1 MPVLQLLVGKVTDKV
16 ATHESEEP
24 CFVLRHRA
32 AKKNIGLTFVAAGL
46 PSLDHQHE
54 WKNEPIGLPGPGVG
68 PQPVYGLRDVIEKSA
83 VQRFYQDRLAFRV
96 VGIAQS
102 GGMNERK
109 M

>member
-16 ATHESEEP
+16 AAHESEEP
-24 CFVLRHRA
+24 CFVLRYRA
-32 AKKNIGLTFVAAGL
+32 AKKNVGLTFVAAWL

-54 WKNEPIGLPGPGVG
+54 WKYEPICLSGPGVG

-83 VQRFYQDRLAFRV
+83 VQGFYQDRLAFRV
-96 VGIAQS
+96 AGIAQS
-102 GGMNERK
+102 ARMNERK